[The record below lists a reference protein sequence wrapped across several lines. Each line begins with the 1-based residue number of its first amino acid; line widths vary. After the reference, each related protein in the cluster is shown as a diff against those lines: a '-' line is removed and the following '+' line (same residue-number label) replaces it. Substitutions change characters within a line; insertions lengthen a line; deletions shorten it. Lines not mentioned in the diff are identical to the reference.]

1 MDDGELFA
9 DRGNGYVYGWS
20 RANTTN
26 TRDSNSA
33 LSLDQRYD
41 TYIITQNPTG
51 LKWEITLPNGL
62 YTVRLVAGAATGT
75 GTMRYAAE
83 GVSVVNGAQTTSTR
97 WVAGTAVV
105 TVSDGRLTITN
116 GAGAVNNKLN
126 FVEIFR

>member
-1 MDDGELFA
+1 M
-9 DRGNGYVYGWS
+9 
-20 RANTTN
+20 
-26 TRDSNSA
+26 
-33 LSLDQRYD
+33 
-41 TYIITQNPTG
+41 
-51 LKWEITLPNGL
+51 PNGL